1 MMDEPHRNVV
11 LFYKYFILESAIL
24 SELPSTM
31 NQIESFL
38 RETCMHLHMR
48 GRVLLATEGINGT
61 LSSINSTDMNVFINA
76 IENYKISDTL
86 VFSNIDWKMS
96 DVDDDLVQQNRH
108 PFPDLKISIVKEIVS
123 TGNVIQV
130 EDIPKYGGRHLSPEE
145 FHNVLEKYQDTHGN
159 DGDKKELVV
168 IDVRNTFEHAIGH
181 FQYSHDK
188 KAAINP
194 EMVTFS
200 SFDGKFCAENA
211 DYLKGKRVLM
221 YCTGGIRCEKAS
233 AMLRKR
239 GVDDVSQL
247 SGGIHRYLEQYPSG
261 FFEGRN
267 FVFDQRVALAP
278 SGRGKGV
285 TVVGRC
291 IECCDEYDE
300 ISGSR
305 ICTVCRDL
313 VLVCPKCVSRQ
324 REHHCSRHSSWRGHY
339 FTFLDR
345 FEEDELRDQM
355 KGLIEIRENTT
366 GGSRKTLIR
375 QITKIKERIVCLQSK
390 LCRVNND
397 TPRRCRTCHEPDY
410 VCDGLCWGFWK
421 QSKYSEDT
429 QRLNLPIAV
438 GDLVKPGP
446 DWNEP
451 RFGKKED
458 FNIGTVLEV
467 KSWNSGGLNDNCVS
481 VVWDNNSKSGKGSRN
496 VNVYRWGTLDTSGL
510 PRYDLELVCSSDTC
524 V

>member
-1 MMDEPHRNVV
+1 
-11 LFYKYFILESAIL
+11 
-24 SELPSTM
+24 
-31 NQIESFL
+31 
-38 RETCMHLHMR
+38 MHLHMR

-61 LSSINSTDMNVFINA
+61 LSSINSTDMNEFINA
-76 IENYKISDTL
+76 MENYKINDTL
-86 VFSNIDWKMS
+86 VFSSIDWKMS
-96 DVDDDLVQQNRH
+96 DVDDELVQQNRH

-123 TGNVIQV
+123 TGNLIQV
-130 EDIPKYGGRHLSPEE
+130 DDIPTYGGRHLSSKE
-145 FHNVLEKYQDTHGN
+145 FHNVLEKYQEQDSHSHGIEN
-159 DGDKKELVV
+159 DGDEKELVV

-194 EMVTFS
+194 NMVTFS
-200 SFDGKFCAENA
+200 SFDGQFCAENA

-233 AMLRKR
+233 VMLRKR

-261 FFEGRN
+261 FFKGRN

-278 SGRGKGV
+278 SGRGKDV
-285 TVVGRC
+285 VVVGRC

-313 VLVCPKCVSRQ
+313 VLVCPKCVSRL
-324 REHHCSRHSSWRGHY
+324 RENHCSRHSSWKGHY
-339 FTFLDR
+339 FTFLHI
-345 FEEDELRDQM
+345 FGEDELRDQM
-355 KGLIEIRENTT
+355 KGLIEIRENSN
-366 GGSRKTLIR
+366 GGSRKTLMK
-375 QITKIKERIVCLQSK
+375 QITKIKERIACLQSK
-390 LCRVNND
+390 LGRVDND
-397 TPRRCRTCHEPDY
+397 APRRCRTCHEPDS

-421 QSKYSEDT
+421 QSKAPEDI
-429 QRLNLPIAV
+429 QRVNLPIAI
-438 GDLVKPGP
+438 GELVKPGP

-451 RFGKKED
+451 RFGKKKD

-481 VVWDNNSKSGKGSRN
+481 VVWDNNSKSSKGSRN
-496 VNVYRWGTLDTSGL
+496 INVYRWGTLDTSGL
-510 PRYDLELVCSSDTC
+510 PRYDLELVRSSDAC
-524 V
+524 L